1 MSQSDT
7 TILKAEIRA
16 RMRSARLAHAAVAS
30 PITPPAAFLDVLHH
44 PGIIASYVAM
54 PGEADPTLL
63 ARAAHDRG
71 WVIALPHVT
80 HRSLPMRFLA
90 WQPGELLVTGPFGLR
105 QPPADA
111 PALRPDIVLT
121 PLLAFDRALNRL
133 GQGAG
138 YYDRA
143 FADLPAVLRIGVAW
157 SIQGVDTL
165 PADPWDVAL
174 HGVIDEYGWNEP
186 EMTP

>member
-1 MSQSDT
+1 MPQSHT
-7 TILKAEIRA
+7 ATLKAEIRT
-16 RMRSARLAHAAVAS
+16 RMRSARLAYAAVA
-30 PITPPAAFLDVLHH
+30 PPVIPPAAFLDVLHH

-54 PGEADPTLL
+54 SGEADPALL

-71 WVIALPHVT
+71 WAIALPHVT

-90 WQPGELLVTGPFGLR
+90 WQPGELLVPGRFGLR
-105 QPPADA
+105 QPPADS
-111 PALRPDIVLT
+111 PELRPDIVLT

-157 SIQGVDTL
+157 SIQSVDTL
-165 PADPWDVAL
+165 PADPWDVPL
-174 HGVIDEYGWNEP
+174 HGVIDEYGWNGP